1 LEFSSREIELRLPFL
16 ILPLFWLAMIFGSV
30 SLFVAPNPIV
40 IAAFL
45 VWALSTSGALFPSFE
60 LDTPFT
66 GLMSISD
73 APLRHALAPL

>member
-1 LEFSSREIELRLPFL
+1 V
-16 ILPLFWLAMIFGSV
+16 FWLAMIFASF

-40 IAAFL
+40 VGAFF
-45 VWALSTSGALFPSFE
+45 VCALSASGALFLIFE
-60 LDTPFT
+60 LDKPFT